1 MNKELGIHTIQ
12 FYWMAGV
19 LATSQ
24 TPAPYC
30 IASIFSPSK
39 ILVESNISVVLHKT
53 TARLVSSKTPAPDQ
67 ITFISIFVTKIVKNN
82 PTITHHAEPETNLTL
97 RRQQTCRLTLNVVFF
112 IFVTR
117 SMKKYHTTTRHT
129 VPEVNLTLSCQQTRG
144 LTPNILFF
152 IFITRSV
159 KKVSNY
165 NLHAVP
171 EANLTISC
179 QLTGRLTPN
188 VVFFIFMA
196 RSVKKVTTI
205 TFTPC
210 QRLI

>member
-1 MNKELGIHTIQ
+1 MSKKIACFLYIHIKLIPDPNDEGSDVQ
-12 FYWMAGV
+12 YQDILKKNWILNILLSVKWLAGV

-39 ILVESNISVVLHKT
+39 ILVESNLSVVLHIK
-53 TARLVSSKTPAPDQ
+53 TARLVSFETLAPNQ
-67 ITFISIFVTKIVKNN
+67 ITFFSIFVTKIVKNN

-97 RRQQTCRLTLNVVFF
+97 RRQQTCGLTPNVVFF
-112 IFVTR
+112 IFMTR

-129 VPEVNLTLSCQQTRG
+129 VPEVNLTLSCQQPGG
-144 LTPNILFF
+144 LTPNVLFF
-152 IFITRSV
+152 IFMTRSV
-159 KKVSNY
+159 KKD
-165 NLHAVP
+165 P
-171 EANLTISC
+171 
-179 QLTGRLTPN
+179 
-188 VVFFIFMA
+188 
-196 RSVKKVTTI
+196 TI